1 MKNMVK
7 IVLFMTCSI
16 FILSGCFSI
25 STIIKVNKDG
35 SGILE
40 ETLMMKK
47 MNMFG
52 SQSEGNSIYDEEQ
65 LKLDASKYGENVR
78 FKSSKQIIDGDMQG
92 YTVEYEF
99 DDISKLLVDRDFS
112 QKVVGSMPN
121 MSNEEKI
128 DETIKFKF
136 SKGGTSKLTII
147 LPKEKEVEMGN
158 DISKED
164 YPEEDIEIEEPDEE
178 MIEMM
183 KTIYEDMRMSIKVV
197 INGKIVDTNATYKDG
212 STITILDIDFE
223 KLMKDSD
230 NLKILAGM
238 QQSNNKNMDKMM
250 EQFSSV
256 KVEENDEVF
265 VKFK

>member
-1 MKNMVK
+1 
-7 IVLFMTCSI
+7 
-16 FILSGCFSI
+16 
-25 STIIKVNKDG
+25 
-35 SGILE
+35 
-40 ETLMMKK
+40 
-47 MNMFG
+47 
-52 SQSEGNSIYDEEQ
+52 
-65 LKLDASKYGENVR
+65 
-78 FKSSKQIIDGDMQG
+78 
-92 YTVEYEF
+92 
-99 DDISKLLVDRDFS
+99 
-112 QKVVGSMPN
+112 
-121 MSNEEKI
+121 
-128 DETIKFKF
+128 
-136 SKGGTSKLTII
+136 
-147 LPKEKEVEMGN
+147 EKEVEMGN